1 MKKKFLAIAA
11 AGGLILAA
19 CGDDDGGGGS
29 SSDLSSDQQSAADAA
44 IDAAAEGEL
53 QLDRDC
59 VEEIASQL
67 SDDDAA
73 AIVASGGGG
82 DAELSD
88 EGAALSLDLLNC
100 ADNEAIIDT
109 FIDGLEQ
116 SGQPFDEGCVREG
129 LEDFDASELA
139 AAGQTGEIPDDLI
152 TGLIDC
158 FELGG

>member
-1 MKKKFLAIAA
+1 M
-11 AGGLILAA
+11 ILAA
-19 CGDDDGGGGS
+19 CGDDDGGS

-44 IDAAAEGEL
+44 IDAAAEGEV

-67 SDDDAA
+67 SDEDAA
-73 AIVASGGGG
+73 AIVDSGGG
-82 DAELSD
+82 DAELSE
-88 EGAALSLDLLNC
+88 EGATLSLDLLNC
-100 ADNEAIIDT
+100 ADNEAVIDT
-109 FIDGLEQ
+109 FIEGLEQ

-129 LEDFDASELA
+129 LEDFDVSELA
-139 AAGQTGEIPDDLI
+139 AAGQTGDIPDSLI